1 MPNDKTT
8 AAGPENPAAVF
19 ILFGGRPL
27 NQSQQMDRRDV
38 SHYEANDEY
47 ADTLTVLQIGRL
59 GESLVAPE
67 DIPQKEEH
75 RHQPYR
81 RDRYRIFQGRIH
93 ATVGQQSH
101 DAADFGYQK
110 YNHRHVERYS
120 GEEVERRDI
129 PKTDL
134 RRRSRQPR
142 QIEHDCKDGP
152 RRQLARGRL
161 QQMIAREIHLRKR
174 RKAHP
179 SLPEKHRNED
189 QCRYAPAQRLAQRQ
203 ETERIKN
210 FIHHS
215 FNILSY
221 RQTILYVK
229 HSTCSMRL

>member
-93 ATVGQQSH
+93 AVVG
-101 DAADFGYQK
+101 
-110 YNHRHVERYS
+110 
-120 GEEVERRDI
+120 
-129 PKTDL
+129 
-134 RRRSRQPR
+134 
-142 QIEHDCKDGP
+142 
-152 RRQLARGRL
+152 
-161 QQMIAREIHLRKR
+161 
-174 RKAHP
+174 
-179 SLPEKHRNED
+179 
-189 QCRYAPAQRLAQRQ
+189 
-203 ETERIKN
+203 
-210 FIHHS
+210 
-215 FNILSY
+215 
-221 RQTILYVK
+221 
-229 HSTCSMRL
+229 